1 MNVLRKYALITFLG
15 FFFILSFAHA
25 VTTPIRGSA
34 SYWKTDKFGSIFV
47 EKQSDLHFGATS
59 GNSYLTIHPNP
70 SNKKQEIDG
79 FGGSMTHA
87 SAYLINNH
95 SLRDSIIKKLFDPLY
110 DGGIGANFVRIPIG
124 ASDYSLNWAII
135 PPPAGP
141 YGGQNDLS
149 HTFDMYPVGAYAP
162 AGPFSAQD
170 DQSRPLGISP
180 FADLNSEDL
189 YTNPAHAIDKDIIEV
204 IQDGL
209 SYNPHL
215 LLIAVPWSAPTRWK
229 TGVSPSF
236 VGGSLNPQYE
246 DEYAD
251 YFADFVEFYLGHG
264 LYIWAIS
271 IQNEPLNTG
280 NTPSMG
286 MDSIQAARIAI
297 ELDKEFTA
305 RGLDTKIIA
314 FEHNME
320 DDDYPRQFFKELKSS
335 QDGLLALARVV
346 GTGWH
351 VYDEDQDGDNE
362 IERMGDFQNE
372 LRSTIG
378 IEGMKSWITERTG
391 SNPISFSGDAWWFW
405 KEVTYP
411 SLINEASG
419 ILWWNFMLDEEGGP
433 NLVNGDIYRS
443 RGMFQLNA
451 DNSISNTAE
460 AAIIGHFSKF
470 LKPGSY
476 MLSESGMTQNIY
488 YLSFVNPDGSI
499 VVVLRSHNWQ
509 SRKVE
514 VQMHSKSIELTLDP
528 NSFATLIFDQPGY
541 SGWLSQTSN
550 GLFENNLGKQD
561 DLDGDGLSNLLE
573 YALDTNPMLANKEP
587 PLSLNYEESLG
598 TYDLS
603 FHVGQYTEQM
613 NYTLKTS
620 PDLNIWETVPF
631 TGNLIPGT
639 QYTQPVDSI
648 EAGEGTRFFQ
658 LWVNEL

>member
-1 MNVLRKYALITFLG
+1 MIVLRKNGLITILG
-15 FFFILSFAHA
+15 FFLIHSSAHP

-34 SYWKTDKFGSIFV
+34 SYWKTDKFGSAFI
-47 EKQSDLHFGATS
+47 ERQSDLIFGTTS
-59 GNSYLTIHPNP
+59 GNSFLTINPNP
-70 SNKKQEIDG
+70 SNKEQEIDG

-95 SLRDSIIKKLFDPLY
+95 SLRNSIIKKLFDPLY

-124 ASDYSLNWAII
+124 TSDYSLNWTTTTL
-135 PPPAGP
+135 PAGP

-149 HTFDMYPVGAYAP
+149 QTFGMHPSGAYSP

-170 DQSRPLGISP
+170 DESRPLGISP
-180 FADLNSEDL
+180 FADLNTDDL
-189 YTNPAHAIDKDIIEV
+189 YTNPAHSIDKDIIEV

-209 SYNPHL
+209 SYNPHIR
-215 LLIAVPWSAPTRWK
+215 LIAVPWSAPTRWK
-229 TGVSPSF
+229 TGANPSF

-246 DEYAD
+246 DEYAC
-251 YFADFVEFYLGHG
+251 YFGDFVEFYLGHG
-264 LYIWAIS
+264 LNIWAIS
-271 IQNEPLNTG
+271 IQNEPLNGG
-280 NTPSMG
+280 NTPSME
-286 MDSIQAARIAI
+286 MDPIQAARMAI

-305 RGLDTKIIA
+305 RELETKIIA

-320 DDDYPRQFFKELKSS
+320 DDEYPRKFFKELKSS
-335 QDGLLALARVV
+335 EDGLLALARVV

-372 LRSTIG
+372 LRSNLG
-378 IEGMKSWITERTG
+378 IEGMKAWITERTG

-411 SLINEASG
+411 SLKNEASG

-433 NLVNGDIYRS
+433 NLVNGNIYRS

-451 DNSISNTAE
+451 DDSISNTAE

-499 VVVLRSHNWQ
+499 VVVLRSDNWQ

-514 VQMHSKSIELTLDP
+514 IQMHSKSIELMLDP
-528 NSFATLIFDQPGY
+528 SSFATLIFDQPGY
-541 SGWLSQTSN
+541 SGWISQISN
-550 GLFENNLGKQD
+550 GQFENNLGEQD
-561 DLDGDGLSNLLE
+561 DLDGDGLPNLLE
-573 YALDTNPMLANKEP
+573 YALDTNPMHPNAEP
-587 PLSLNYEESLG
+587 PLSLNYNKSLG
-598 TYDLS
+598 TYDLN
-603 FHVGQYTEQM
+603 FHVGLYAEHM
-613 NYTLKTS
+613 NYTVKTS
-620 PDLNIWETVPF
+620 PDLNIWEIVPF
-631 TGNLIPGT
+631 TENLIPGT
-639 QYTQPVDSI
+639 RYEQRIDSF
-648 EAGEGTRFFQ
+648 EEGEGTRFFQ
-658 LWVNEL
+658 LLVKEL

>member
-1 MNVLRKYALITFLG
+1 MIVLRKYALNSILG
-15 FFFILSFAHA
+15 FFLILFSTHA
-25 VTTPIRGSA
+25 ATIPIRGLA
-34 SYWKTDKFGSIFV
+34 SHWKTDKHGSLFI
-47 EKQSDLHFGATS
+47 EKQSDLIFGTAS
-59 GNSYLTIHPNP
+59 GDSYLTIYPNP
-70 SNKKQEIDG
+70 SEKEQEIDG

-124 ASDYSLNWAII
+124 ASDYSLNWAMT
-135 PPPAGP
+135 PAPAGP
-141 YGGQNDLS
+141 YGGQNVPS
-149 HTFDMYPVGAYAP
+149 QTSGIFPVPAYSP

-170 DQSRPLGISP
+170 DPSRPLGISP
-180 FADLNSEDL
+180 YADLNSEDL
-189 YTNPAHAIDKDIIEV
+189 YINPAHAIDRDIIEV

-209 SYNPHL
+209 SFNPDMR
-215 LLIAVPWSAPTRWK
+215 LIAVPWSAPVRWK
-229 TGVSPSF
+229 TGANPSF
-236 VGGSLNPQYE
+236 VGGSLNPLYE
-246 DEYAD
+246 EEYAD
-251 YFADFVEFYLGHG
+251 YFGDFVQFYLGHG
-264 LYIWAIS
+264 LHIWAIS

-280 NTPSMG
+280 NTPSME
-286 MDSIQAARIAI
+286 MDAYQAARMAI

-320 DDDYPRQFFKELKSS
+320 DDTYPRQFFKELKSS

-362 IERMGDFQNE
+362 VERMGDFQNE

-411 SLINEASG
+411 SFKNEASG

-451 DNSISNTAE
+451 DDSISNTAE

-499 VVVLRSHNWQ
+499 VVVLRSDNWQ

-528 NSFATLIFDQPGY
+528 SSFATLTFDQPGY
-541 SGWLSQTSN
+541 RGWISQICN
-550 GLFENNLGKQD
+550 GQFVNNLGKHD

-573 YALDTNPMLANKEP
+573 YAHDTNPMVANKEP
-587 PLSLNYEESLG
+587 PLSLNYKESFD
-598 TYDLS
+598 TYDLT
-603 FHVGQYTEQM
+603 FHVGQYAEHI
-613 NYTLKTS
+613 NYILKTS
-620 PDLNIWETVPF
+620 TDLNTWETIPF
-631 TGNLIPGT
+631 TGNLTPGT
-639 QYTQPVDSI
+639 QYAQPFDSFQ
-648 EAGEGTRFFQ
+648 AGEGIRFFQ
-658 LWVNEL
+658 LHVNEL